1 MILRHVIEHMKHQH
15 WTAIWI
21 DLVIVI
27 LGVFIGTQVSNWNA
41 DRETRQKSV
50 IFSARLMDDLRV
62 EAWAYQYLIE
72 YQKDVQANA
81 RRALDG
87 FDGSQPL
94 SDEQLVIAAYRAT
107 QYESQDRHRATY
119 DELVSTGSIGLIT
132 DQKTRET
139 AMMVYAITLIDQI
152 LQGGQQ
158 SEYRQIFRRTLP
170 AQVQQALLEKCGDK
184 ILTPLD
190 YTGIAHSLD
199 YPCTLGLPEDSIRA
213 AAQALRARQE
223 LVPALRLRFADVG
236 TDLVNLLDSNTAL
249 VNNLREIAGRRK

>member
-1 MILRHVIEHMKHQH
+1 VILRRLSQSLKQQN

-21 DLVIVI
+21 EFILLVT
-27 LGVFIGTQVSNWNA
+27 GVFLGIQVSNWNA
-41 DRETRQKSV
+41 ERDTRQKSA
-50 IFSARLMDDLRV
+50 IFSARLMTDLRV

-87 FDGSQPL
+87 FDGSRPL

-119 DELVSTGSIGLIT
+119 DELISTGTIGLIT
-132 DQKTRET
+132 DQKMRQT
-139 AMMVYAITLIDQI
+139 AMMVYATTLIDQT
-152 LQGGQQ
+152 LQEGQQ

-184 ILTPLD
+184 IIPLLD
-190 YTGIAHSLD
+190 YDGIVHSLD
-199 YPCTLGLPEDSIRA
+199 YPCTLGLPEDSIRT
-213 AAQALRARQE
+213 AAQALRTRE
-223 LVPALRLRFADVG
+223 GLVPALRLRFADIG
-236 TDLVNLLDSNTAL
+236 TSLVNLLDSNVAL
-249 VNNLREIAGRRK
+249 LNNLREYKDRK